1 MQCEALK
8 HAPLTSSGL
17 GDLKVDKG
25 TALLRRL
32 ATASIS

>member
-17 GDLKVDKG
+17 GDC
-25 TALLRRL
+25 
-32 ATASIS
+32 